1 MVTGRPPTD
10 ESSGE
15 PDEPLEARSDRLDA
29 QLAFV
34 LEADRLK
41 QVERRGTLAD
51 GSRRERTA
59 EHSWH
64 LSLMA
69 MVLAEHAAEPVDRL
83 RALELVIVHDIVE
96 IDAGDTFVYDEA
108 GQGDKAER
116 ERAAADRLFGLLP
129 DDQAERFRAL
139 WDEFE
144 ARETVEARFAAS
156 LDRLSPLML
165 NHSAEGAVWKEH
177 GITGDQVRARNQQI
191 AAGAPEL
198 WQAARWLIADAVDRG
213 YLDGGAAP
221 RIVDTDQPALGPG
234 TG

>member
-1 MVTGRPPTD
+1 M
-10 ESSGE
+10 
-15 PDEPLEARSDRLDA
+15 
-29 QLAFV
+29 

-108 GQGDKAER
+108 GHDDKAER
-116 ERAAADRLFGLLP
+116 EQAAADRLFGLLP

-144 ARETVEARFAAS
+144 ARETAEARFAAS

-165 NHSAEGAVWKEH
+165 NHSAEGAVWQEH
-177 GITGDQVRARNQQI
+177 AITADRVRARNEQI
-191 AAGAPEL
+191 GDGAPEL
-198 WQAARWLIADAVDRG
+198 WQAARRLIADAVDRG
-213 YLDGGAAP
+213 YLAEGSA
-221 RIVDTDQPALGPG
+221 PG
-234 TG
+234 TADVDRPRPG

>member
-1 MVTGRPPTD
+1 MTPTP
-10 ESSGE
+10 SG
-15 PDEPLEARSDRLDA
+15 DRLDA

-69 MVLAEHAAEPVDRL
+69 MVLAEHAAEPIDVL
-83 RALELVIVHDIVE
+83 RALELVIVHDLVE

-108 GQGDKAER
+108 GQDDKAER
-116 ERAAADRLFGLLP
+116 EQAAADRIFALLP
-129 DDQAERFRAL
+129 ADQAARFRAL

-144 ARETVEARFAAS
+144 ARETCEARFAAS

-165 NHSAEGAVWKEH
+165 NHAAEGAVWQEH
-177 GITGDQVRARNQQI
+177 GITADQVRARNEHI
-191 AAGAPEL
+191 AVGAPEL
-198 WQAARWLIADAVDRG
+198 WQAARRLIADSVDRG
-213 YLDGGAAP
+213 YLED
-221 RIVDTDQPALGPG
+221 VTDTG
-234 TG
+234 